1 MVVDILSELIFYFL
15 NQGKE
20 IMKKNVKSTPHFRLK
35 KMSLVLAASSL
46 VGISQLYP
54 MAVSAEQRESEKVN
68 ESGSVDLEVVTIE
81 GHAQYNNLPE
91 VYAGGQVAQGARLG
105 LLGNVD
111 MMDSPFNVT
120 AYTSAIM
127 EDQQSKTVADV
138 LRNDASVRF
147 TTSDGHNA
155 ENFTIRGLDLNSYD
169 LAFNG
174 MYNILP
180 ATHVPIQFLE
190 RVEVFRGPA
199 AMLSGISPQGGIAG
213 VINLVPK
220 RATDEPITRLSASYE
235 SDARFG
241 TGLDVGRRFGENNEF
256 GVRFNSYVAD
266 GETTLD
272 EQDKEEQLYS
282 LGLDYQADNW
292 RVELDLYHSIQ
303 NQNDGSPL
311 MVGFSN
317 LGYALSASDATTNAL
332 KGTYADQVTNG
343 FAVRGEYDL
352 NDTWTTWASLG
363 GSKYKYEGF
372 INGTRAIVANANG
385 DTINTQTYHQ
395 KGYRSGLSTEMG
407 MRGKFSTGAL
417 DHELTLSV
425 SALQTRT
432 GNAPVSRSSTYST
445 NIYNPILPTI
455 ADRPTG
461 PVEKGRDDTYSSYNV
476 IDTVSALNDRVMV
489 TLGGRLQRV
498 RQSLASPIAYDEDAF
513 TPLFGLVLKP
523 WGESLSFYG
532 NYIEGLSPGATASVS
547 YDNAYEALAPYE
559 SKQSE
564 VGVKWDL
571 GNFTNTL
578 SLFRIEVPAFGS
590 VNGTNVFGQN
600 GDQVNRGLE
609 WNGFGQVTPTIRV
622 LGGASYTRAKV
633 SSSGADTTNAYGVP
647 RWTANL
653 GAEWDTSW
661 IEGMTLT
668 SRVTYTG
675 SQYLNSSN
683 DMKIPSWTTLD
694 IGARYVTSVS
704 GNELTLR
711 AGVDNVFNRE
721 YWSGVYND
729 GYTTWGSPRTVTISA
744 TVDF

>member
-1 MVVDILSELIFYFL
+1 
-15 NQGKE
+15 
-20 IMKKNVKSTPHFRLK
+20 MKKNTKSKPQFRLK
-35 KMSLVLAASSL
+35 KMSLILAASSL
-46 VGISQLYP
+46 ASVVQLFP
-54 MAVSAEQRESEKVN
+54 VTVNAEERDSEKIN
-68 ESGSVDLEVVTIE
+68 ADGSLDLDVVTIE

-91 VYAGGQVAQGARLG
+91 VYAGGQVARGARLG

-111 MMDSPFNVT
+111 VMDTPFNVT
-120 AYTSAIM
+120 SYTSAIM

-138 LRNDASVRF
+138 LQNDASVRF
-147 TTSDGHNA
+147 TTSDNHNS

-174 MYNILP
+174 MYNVLP
-180 ATHVPIQFLE
+180 ATHVPTQFLE

-220 RATDEPITRLSASYE
+220 RASDEPITRLSASYE

-272 EQDKEEQLYS
+272 DQEKEEQLYAV
-282 LGLDYQADNW
+282 GLDYQADVW

-311 MVGFSN
+311 MVGFGS
-317 LGYALSASDATTNAL
+317 LGHVLSASDATTNLL

-343 FAVRGEYDL
+343 FAFRGEYDL

-372 INGTRAIVANANG
+372 INGTRVIVANDNG
-385 DTINTQTYHQ
+385 DTVNTQTYHQ
-395 KGYRSGLSTEMG
+395 KGYRSGLSTEIG
-407 MRGKFSTGAL
+407 VRGAFSTGAL
-417 DHELTLSV
+417 DHELSLSL

-432 GNAPVSRSSTYST
+432 GLAPVSRSSTYST

-455 ADRPTG
+455 ADKPTD
-461 PVEKGRDDTYSSYNV
+461 PVQKNRDDTYTSYNL
-476 IDTVSALNDRVMV
+476 IDTVSAMNDRVLV

-498 RQSLASPIAYDEDAF
+498 RQSFASPTAYDEDAL
-513 TPLFGLVLKP
+513 TPMLGLVLKP
-523 WGESLSFYG
+523 WGESISIYG
-532 NYIEGLSPGATASVS
+532 NYIEGLSPGATVSVS

-564 VGVKWDL
+564 VGVKWDQ
-571 GNFTNTL
+571 GSFTNTV

-600 GDQVNRGLE
+600 GDQVNSGFE
-609 WNGFGQVTPTIRV
+609 WNTFGQVTSTVRV

-633 SSSGADTTNAYGVP
+633 SSTGSETTNAYGVP

-653 GAEWDTSW
+653 GAEWDTPW
-661 IEGMTLT
+661 VEGLTLS

-683 DMKIPSWTTLD
+683 DMKIPTWTRVD
-694 IGARYVTSVS
+694 IGARYVSSVA
-704 GNELTLR
+704 GKDLTLR
-711 AGVDNVFNRE
+711 AGVDNLFNRE

-729 GYTTWGSPRTVTISA
+729 GYTTWGSSRAVSVSA
-744 TVDF
+744 SVDF